1 MPCWQP
7 PGAETVSPSPLTHA
21 PPDGREKTSLDR
33 TRGSLPPTPKP
44 DPHSIL
50 QDLVSHFPFSGS
62 PCVGLS
68 SKNAPFLLTQ
78 AAPAC
83 PLHPASGASK
93 LNLSCS
99 YQKPCPGVCAERH
112 FPPLCCKLCRVWI
125 SLSLLLG
132 PPLLSSLLLE
142 FVFRRTV
149 SPHPLNLPPA
159 GRLFCY
165 TQANTARPP
174 ICREFQSNIRIWAVQ
189 FVVGTQAS
197 CGCNSLGSNLRERER
212 ERVCVC
218 VCRGTRVCFI
228 GLRL

>member
-132 PPLLSSLLLE
+132 PLFFLLCSRSLSFAPLCRLIPSTS
-142 FVFRRTV
+142 
-149 SPHPLNLPPA
+149 HPPA
-159 GRLFCY
+159 GSSATHRR
-165 TQANTARPP
+165 TPP
-174 ICREFQSNIRIWAVQ
+174 APPFAESSNQISEF
-189 FVVGTQAS
+189 GL
-197 CGCNSLGSNLRERER
+197 CNSWWEHRHPVDAIHLVL
-212 ERVCVC
+212 
-218 VCRGTRVCFI
+218 T
-228 GLRL
+228 

>member
-1 MPCWQP
+1 M
-7 PGAETVSPSPLTHA
+7 
-21 PPDGREKTSLDR
+21 SLDR

-132 PPLLSSLLLE
+132 PLFFLLCSRSLSFRCLQRIFEKAAGGGGDRKILIEGIKKKNQYKLAITEHTGLLQ
-142 FVFRRTV
+142 VARRYKDTATLSGNHSVHQGV
-149 SPHPLNLPPA
+149 SAL
-159 GRLFCY
+159 
-165 TQANTARPP
+165 Q
-174 ICREFQSNIRIWAVQ
+174 
-189 FVVGTQAS
+189 
-197 CGCNSLGSNLRERER
+197 
-212 ERVCVC
+212 
-218 VCRGTRVCFI
+218 
-228 GLRL
+228 